1 MVFVILRQKN
11 IKTALLNE
19 DFLSEPY
26 GKLFILHPGNH
37 AARSMMEETEWQ
49 NVQNVELTSRS
60 RRNLG
65 RWLEDPTSKAN
76 ACN

>member
-1 MVFVILRQKN
+1 MSKQHYQMKIFYPN
-11 IKTALLNE
+11 HME
-19 DFLSEPY
+19 SFLSS
-26 GKLFILHPGNH
+26 ITGNH

-76 ACN
+76 ACS